1 MQQIQVCII
10 FAKKSHLMMSGMLW
24 SMLSLLVWNA
34 HPIHVTM
41 SEVVYD
47 EKNKSLQMT
56 HKIYIDDLEKHLEMD
71 LKARGQEVQLRL
83 NTSKEHPQAD
93 QFLSQYV
100 ATHFRLLINGKQV
113 KAQFLGKEYEDF
125 AAWIYVEG
133 QNVPKPKSL
142 DLTDSFLIGLY
153 DDQSNLVNFELPG
166 KTGSMRFVRGKVRE
180 AASW

>member
-1 MQQIQVCII
+1 
-10 FAKKSHLMMSGMLW
+10 MMSGILW
-24 SMLSLLVWNA
+24 SMLSLMVWNA

-56 HKIYIDDLEKHLEMD
+56 HKIFIDDLETHLEMD
-71 LKARGQEVQLRL
+71 LKAKGQDVQLRL
-83 NTSKEHPQAD
+83 NTPREHPQVD
-93 QFLSQYV
+93 LYLSQYV

-142 DLTDSFLIGLY
+142 DLTDSFLIDLY
-153 DDQSNLVNFELPG
+153 EDQSNLVNFELPG
-166 KTGSMRFVRGKVRE
+166 KTGSMRFARGKVRE
-180 AASW
+180 AVNW